1 MNGSPPLPRPVAA
14 LLGRV
19 VPQERRAEVLGDLC
33 EDYARAAAQR
43 SRWGA
48 RIWLCAEVTSVT
60 WAWLHVRLRDAAR
73 LRTLVHRDARLA
85 WRGLL
90 RRPLASAS
98 ATAMLSVGLVSVGL
112 AWTLAYALLDRPVSN
127 RHGHRVLRLAALE
140 PSGRMELRFSVVELE
155 RIAADLDG
163 TAEVGAVGLEPALIR
178 SGQIRRQTLAEV
190 VSPRYPDV
198 IGMTPQIGRPLL
210 SIDHEPGAPPAA
222 LISDLLWRDL
232 FARRPSALGESL
244 VVNGRA
250 FAVMGVLRPSAPTS
264 LLGASVDLWIPL
276 AQGDVFFSPGWRTNR
291 GPRALSLFVLPAHDA
306 PALEPRLRRLTL
318 NLESTLPDS
327 WRRRTLTLVP
337 GTAMLGTQRAA
348 AEQLFGLLLAL
359 AVLILAV
366 AGANTGGL
374 LLAGSA
380 AGRREAAIDLAIGA
394 GPGAAPRRLILEGT
408 MLGAAAGVL
417 ASCLYAWA
425 RVPVSAIALLPT
437 LSLRLQLPDPWAL
450 LPALVL
456 AGTAAGVLV
465 AVGPAVWTR
474 RQLRTYRLHAGGRGT
489 GDRGV
494 TRARRLLVAA
504 QVAVAL
510 VLVVGAALFARSL
523 DRLSHA
529 DLGVDST
536 GLVALDFDIEPH
548 ETAGQPPGFLAA
560 EALRQTRGLP
570 GVVAAAM
577 ANRAPVDSSTPTTTV
592 AGDGTPDRSIDVT
605 VNTVTAGYFET
616 VGTPLLAGRSFRD
629 DDGDAVAIVNAA
641 LARRL
646 WTEGDALGRTLHL
659 VSEGRMVQVIGV
671 ARDARYRDITES
683 GLPHVYL
690 PTRPAF
696 GLALLVRT
704 SREPRGLLLDVQD
717 ALDGI
722 GAGVT
727 GFFPRTHDDH
737 LAIQR
742 LPTRVASTTAA
753 WLSGLAMVLCA
764 AGLYG
769 LVTWL
774 VTLRQTEMAVR
785 LALGATRRDV
795 ERLVLR
801 QAFAAAGPGLVAG
814 ILLAFAGAVLAR
826 GMLYGLEAM
835 DALAMP
841 GGIAA
846 VLAFVAGASWWP
858 ARRAGRTDP
867 AAALKS
873 I

>member
-1 MNGSPPLPRPVAA
+1 
-14 LLGRV
+14 
-19 VPQERRAEVLGDLC
+19 
-33 EDYARAAAQR
+33 
-43 SRWGA
+43 
-48 RIWLCAEVTSVT
+48 
-60 WAWLHVRLRDAAR
+60 VR
-73 LRTLVHRDARLA
+73 
-85 WRGLL
+85 
-90 RRPLASAS
+90 
-98 ATAMLSVGLVSVGL
+98 
-112 AWTLAYALLDRPVSN
+112 
-127 RHGHRVLRLAALE
+127 
-140 PSGRMELRFSVVELE
+140 
-155 RIAADLDG
+155 
-163 TAEVGAVGLEPALIR
+163 
-178 SGQIRRQTLAEV
+178 
-190 VSPRYPDV
+190 
-198 IGMTPQIGRPLL
+198 
-210 SIDHEPGAPPAA
+210 
-222 LISDLLWRDL
+222 
-232 FARRPSALGESL
+232 
-244 VVNGRA
+244 
-250 FAVMGVLRPSAPTS
+250 
-264 LLGASVDLWIPL
+264 
-276 AQGDVFFSPGWRTNR
+276 
-291 GPRALSLFVLPAHDA
+291 
-306 PALEPRLRRLTL
+306 
-318 NLESTLPDS
+318 
-327 WRRRTLTLVP
+327 
-337 GTAMLGTQRAA
+337 
-348 AEQLFGLLLAL
+348 
-359 AVLILAV
+359 
-366 AGANTGGL
+366 
-374 LLAGSA
+374 
-380 AGRREAAIDLAIGA
+380 
-394 GPGAAPRRLILEGT
+394 
-408 MLGAAAGVL
+408 
-417 ASCLYAWA
+417 
-425 RVPVSAIALLPT
+425 VSAIALLPT

-474 RQLRTYRLHAGGRGT
+474 RQLRTFRLHAGGRGT

-510 VLVVGAALFARSL
+510 VLVIGAALFARSA

-548 ETAGQPPGFLAA
+548 EAAGQPPGFLAA

-592 AGDGTPDRSIDVT
+592 AGESTPARSIDVT

-616 VGTPLLAGRSFRD
+616 VGTPLLAGRSFSD

-671 ARDARYRDITES
+671 ARDARYRNISES

-704 SREPRGLLLDVQD
+704 SRDPRRLLLDVQD

-801 QAFAAAGPGLVAG
+801 QALAAAGPGLVAG

-826 GMLYGLEAM
+826 GMLHGLEAV
-835 DALAMP
+835 DVIAVP

-846 VLAFVAGASWWP
+846 VLALVGGASWWP

-867 AAALKS
+867 ATALRS
-873 I
+873 T